1 LPNELKSV
9 IIVLN
14 YYQIFSDPVQRQEL
28 FEAVIQNFRR
38 ENMPIKLRIATFN
51 LENFDDKPGQK
62 PTLDERI
69 AVMRPQ
75 LVRLNADIL
84 CLQEVNGQEEPG
96 HPRRLLALE
105 KLLASTPYAGYHRVS
120 TMTADGTQVYDERN
134 LVILSRYGITEHYQ
148 YKHDYALAPSY
159 QQVTARPEE
168 HEAKEITWERP
179 ILHAKAQLDDNKVLH
194 VINLHLK
201 SRLPSYIEGQKVD
214 TYTWKTASGWAEGF
228 FLSSMKRVGQ
238 ALEARMLIDKLFD
251 EDEGA
256 LIVVCGDFNA
266 DLDEVPVEAIRGD
279 VENTGNGK
287 LATRVMVP
295 CERTIPESSRFSLLH
310 LGKGSM
316 IDHLL
321 VSRPLLAYYRGSE
334 IHNELLHDESVAFAT
349 EKMYPE
355 SDHAPVIAEFELP
368 DG

>member
-1 LPNELKSV
+1 
-9 IIVLN
+9 
-14 YYQIFSDPVQRQEL
+14 VQRQES

-38 ENMPIKLRIATFN
+38 ENMSIKLRIATFN
-51 LENFDDKPGQK
+51 LENLDDKPGQR

-69 AVMRPQ
+69 SVMRPQ

-105 KLLASTPYAGYHRVS
+105 KLLASTPCAGYHRVS
-120 TMTADGTQVYDERN
+120 TMTADGTQVYDVRN
-134 LVILSRYGITEHYQ
+134 LVILSRYEITEHHQ
-148 YKHDYALAPSY
+148 YKHDYAPAPCY
-159 QQVTARPEE
+159 QQVTAQPGD
-168 HEAKEITWERP
+168 HEAKEVTWERP
-179 ILHAKAQLDDNKVLH
+179 ILHAKVQLDANKALH

-251 EDEGA
+251 GDEGA

-266 DLDEVPVEAIRGD
+266 DFDEVPVEAIRGD
-279 VENTGNGK
+279 VENTSNGK

-295 CERTIPESSRFSLLH
+295 CERTIPEPSRFSLFH
-310 LGKGSM
+310 RGKGEM

-321 VSRPLLAYYRGSE
+321 VSRTLLAHYKGSE

-349 EKMYPE
+349 EAKYPE